1 MPRFQDR
8 ADLDCG
14 ASRQFQTQLAGFLE
28 EFRMATNDAKIGTW
42 WRPQT
47 FQPTLAIGA
56 DPAIQR
62 HPRVGPATAIG
73 MFEGL
78 VRQLA
83 YQVAALGRREPR
95 IDRVAD
101 DAKAE

>member
-14 ASRQFQTQLAGFLE
+14 ASWQFQAELAGFLE